1 MSKEPSKAD
10 RLREMREAKFNK
22 ESRREKMLDLSGLSG
37 GPNYATKRSLPPGA
51 EEIKKIAATALRA
64 AREREEQDLKK
75 DAQQIAEAV
84 SATFEEAIQPEEAAS
99 DGSAAPSHPDCK
111 RCAQVRE
118 QTRDRVRRARE
129 KKAEGKKP

>member
-1 MSKEPSKAD
+1 
-10 RLREMREAKFNK
+10 MREAKFSK
-22 ESRREKMLDLSGLSG
+22 ESRREKTLDLGGLSG
-37 GPNYATKRSLPPGA
+37 GPRMASREFERPKPTSRLQDEA
-51 EEIKKIAATALRA
+51 EIKEVAATALKTA
-64 AREREEQDLKK
+64 KEREEQDIKK
-75 DAQQIAEAV
+75 DAQQIDETV
-84 SATFEEAIQPEEAAS
+84 SAAFEEVIQPEETTS